1 MNDEER
7 MEAVG
12 DWLLDAAMRRTGL
25 SIIAAFKALIV
36 DYDEQRYDELQT
48 RLDELSDPT
57 LIAGLLN
64 VVALLIS
71 LSADP
76 EDLLY
81 NVELSLIDRPA
92 PTLPEAS

>member
-36 DYDEQRYDELQT
+36 DYDEQRYDELQA
-48 RLDELSDPT
+48 RSDNSSP
-57 LIAGLLN
+57 GC
-64 VVALLIS
+64 
-71 LSADP
+71 
-76 EDLLY
+76 
-81 NVELSLIDRPA
+81 
-92 PTLPEAS
+92 

>member
-36 DYDEQRYDELQT
+36 DYDEHRYDELQA
-48 RLDELSDPT
+48 RSDNSSP
-57 LIAGLLN
+57 GC
-64 VVALLIS
+64 
-71 LSADP
+71 
-76 EDLLY
+76 
-81 NVELSLIDRPA
+81 
-92 PTLPEAS
+92 